1 MCAAGHVGQTAKHSL
16 STFEYPCYSGR
27 TDSILCSEYWL
38 FLHYISQAL
47 RDDHIQ
53 DQDRNHHG
61 YATSRLA

>member
-1 MCAAGHVGQTAKHSL
+1 MCAAGHVEQTAKYFL

-27 TDSILCSEYWL
+27 TNSILCSGSWL